1 VGYTPLD
8 YDDFDGSR
16 DTTVGDNEFQ
26 PYDRSCSSGDVLKTT
41 HIVSRRKPLGWCH
54 WWVEYPTLFILELK
68 INLGFFFIF
77 GDTFEKKSP
86 SSKGCTYIS

>member
-1 VGYTPLD
+1 MGYTPLD

-41 HIVSRRKPLGWCH
+41 HIVSRRKPLG
-54 WWVEYPTLFILELK
+54 
-68 INLGFFFIF
+68 
-77 GDTFEKKSP
+77 
-86 SSKGCTYIS
+86 